1 MRGVRG
7 GHAEPRMLTEAE
19 RRDALLSAAE
29 RVFLAKGY
37 VSTTMADIAQ
47 AAGMS
52 KKTIYQVFDSKKEL
66 FDALMMD
73 RITVLKM
80 PAEDADRPP
89 AVILRAVLLE
99 ISRFV
104 LAPKQI
110 ALTRLIL
117 AEIASTPEVGDVMK
131 TRCVQV
137 ETMMQNWL
145 ALQISRGVF
154 DIPDIPSAAAMWR
167 SSCESSRR
175 RGVWAAPMNMRPAKT
190 AERPSPLPALQRSL
204 GLRSDQS
211 GPACMPGI
219 CFCSRVADGHVLPST
234 K

>member
-1 MRGVRG
+1 MAMRID
-7 GHAEPRMLTEAE
+7 PRVLSEIE
-19 RRDALLSAAE
+19 RREALLSAAE
-29 RVFLAKGY
+29 HVFLSKGY

-52 KKTIYQVFDSKKEL
+52 KKTIYQVFNSKKAL

-73 RITVLKM
+73 RMTVLKM
-80 PAEDADRPP
+80 PAEDADRAPT
-89 AVILRAVLLE
+89 VILRAVLLD

-137 ETMMQNWL
+137 ETMIQNWL
-145 ALQISRGVF
+145 ALQTSRGVF
-154 DIPDIPSAAAMWR
+154 DIPDIPSAAAMLFGIAFGDFHWHLLLQLGEAPSEAVLVARIER
-167 SSCESSRR
+167 SVAVFMR
-175 RGVWAAPMNMRPAKT
+175 AFAPAP
-190 AERPSPLPALQRSL
+190 
-204 GLRSDQS
+204 
-211 GPACMPGI
+211 
-219 CFCSRVADGHVLPST
+219 V
-234 K
+234 

>member
-1 MRGVRG
+1 MRID
-7 GHAEPRMLTEAE
+7 PRVLSEIE
-19 RRDALLSAAE
+19 RREALLSAAE
-29 RVFLAKGY
+29 HVFLSKGY

-52 KKTIYQVFDSKKEL
+52 KKTIYQVFNSKKAL

-73 RITVLKM
+73 RMTVLKM
-80 PAEDADRPP
+80 PAEDADRAPT
-89 AVILRAVLLE
+89 VILRAVLLD

-137 ETMMQNWL
+137 ETMIQNWL
-145 ALQISRGVF
+145 ALQTSRGVF
-154 DIPDIPSAAAMWR
+154 DIPDIPSAAAMLFGIAFGDFHWHLLLQLGEAPSEAVLVARIER
-167 SSCESSRR
+167 SVAVFIR
-175 RGVWAAPMNMRPAKT
+175 AFAPAP
-190 AERPSPLPALQRSL
+190 
-204 GLRSDQS
+204 
-211 GPACMPGI
+211 
-219 CFCSRVADGHVLPST
+219 V
-234 K
+234 

>member
-1 MRGVRG
+1 MAMRID
-7 GHAEPRMLTEAE
+7 PRVLSEAE
-19 RRDALLSAAE
+19 RRETLLSAAE
-29 RVFLAKGY
+29 HVFLSKGY

-52 KKTIYQVFDSKKEL
+52 KKTIYQVFDSKKDL

-73 RITVLKM
+73 RLTVLKM

-89 AVILRAVLLE
+89 AIILRAVLLD
-99 ISRFV
+99 ISRIV

-154 DIPDIPSAAAMWR
+154 DIADIPSAAAMLFGIAFGDFHWHLLLQLGEAP
-167 SSCESSRR
+167 SD
-175 RGVWAAPMNMRPAKT
+175 AALVARIERAVAVFMREYAPA
-190 AERPSPLPALQRSL
+190 Q
-204 GLRSDQS
+204 G
-211 GPACMPGI
+211 
-219 CFCSRVADGHVLPST
+219 
-234 K
+234 

>member
-7 GHAEPRMLTEAE
+7 GHAEPRLLSEAE
-19 RRDALLSAAE
+19 RREALLSAAE
-29 RVFLAKGY
+29 HVFLAKGY
-37 VSTTMADIAQ
+37 VATTMADIAQ

-73 RITVLKM
+73 RLTVLKM

-89 AVILRAVLLE
+89 AVILRGLLLE

-117 AEIASTPEVGDVMK
+117 AEIASTPEVGDVLK

-154 DIPDIPSAAAMWR
+154 DIPDIPSAAAMLFGIAFGDFHWHLLLQLGEAPSEAVLVARIER
-167 SSCESSRR
+167 SVAVFMREF
-175 RGVWAAPMNMRPAKT
+175 APPQ
-190 AERPSPLPALQRSL
+190 P
-204 GLRSDQS
+204 D
-211 GPACMPGI
+211 I
-219 CFCSRVADGHVLPST
+219 RV
-234 K
+234 

>member
-1 MRGVRG
+1 MRID
-7 GHAEPRMLTEAE
+7 PRVLSEAE
-19 RRDALLSAAE
+19 RREALLSAAE
-29 RVFLAKGY
+29 HVFLSKGY

-52 KKTIYQVFDSKKEL
+52 KKTIYQVFDSKKAL

-73 RITVLKM
+73 RLTVLKM

-89 AVILRAVLLE
+89 ASILRTVLLD
-99 ISRFV
+99 ISRIV

-137 ETMMQNWL
+137 ETMMQTWL
-145 ALQISRGVF
+145 AQQISRGVF
-154 DIPDIPSAAAMWR
+154 DIADIPSAAAMLFGIAFGDFHWHLLLQLGEGPSDAELVARIER
-167 SSCESSRR
+167 SVAVFMREF
-175 RGVWAAPMNMRPAKT
+175 APA
-190 AERPSPLPALQRSL
+190 
-204 GLRSDQS
+204 QS
-211 GPACMPGI
+211 
-219 CFCSRVADGHVLPST
+219 
-234 K
+234 

>member
-154 DIPDIPSAAAMWR
+154 DIPDIHVVRHRLRGFSLAPPAAAR
-167 SSCESSRR
+167 RGAVGGRARRPNRANGGGLRARVRGGAVYGRR
-175 RGVWAAPMNMRPAKT
+175 R
-190 AERPSPLPALQRSL
+190 
-204 GLRSDQS
+204 
-211 GPACMPGI
+211 
-219 CFCSRVADGHVLPST
+219 
-234 K
+234 

>member
-1 MRGVRG
+1 MRID
-7 GHAEPRMLTEAE
+7 PRVLSEAE
-19 RRDALLSAAE
+19 RREALLSAAE
-29 RVFLAKGY
+29 HVFLSKGY

-52 KKTIYQVFDSKKEL
+52 KKTIYQVFDSKKDL

-73 RITVLKM
+73 RLTVLKM

-89 AVILRAVLLE
+89 AIILRAVLLD
-99 ISRFV
+99 ISRIV

-154 DIPDIPSAAAMWR
+154 DIADIPSAAAMLFGIAFGDFHWHLLLQLGEAP
-167 SSCESSRR
+167 SD
-175 RGVWAAPMNMRPAKT
+175 AALVARIERAVAVFMREFAPA
-190 AERPSPLPALQRSL
+190 Q
-204 GLRSDQS
+204 G
-211 GPACMPGI
+211 
-219 CFCSRVADGHVLPST
+219 
-234 K
+234 

>member
-1 MRGVRG
+1 MAMRID
-7 GHAEPRMLTEAE
+7 PRVLSEIE
-19 RRDALLSAAE
+19 RREALLSAAE
-29 RVFLAKGY
+29 HVFLSKGY

-52 KKTIYQVFDSKKEL
+52 KKTIYQVFNSKKAL

-73 RITVLKM
+73 RMTVLKM
-80 PAEDADRPP
+80 PAEDADRAPT
-89 AVILRAVLLE
+89 VILRAVLLD

-137 ETMMQNWL
+137 ETMIQNWL
-145 ALQISRGVF
+145 ALQTSRGVF
-154 DIPDIPSAAAMWR
+154 DIPDIPSAAAMLFGIAFGDFHWHLLLQLGEAPSEAVLVARIER
-167 SSCESSRR
+167 SVAVFIR
-175 RGVWAAPMNMRPAKT
+175 AFAPAP
-190 AERPSPLPALQRSL
+190 
-204 GLRSDQS
+204 
-211 GPACMPGI
+211 
-219 CFCSRVADGHVLPST
+219 V
-234 K
+234 

>member
-1 MRGVRG
+1 
-7 GHAEPRMLTEAE
+7 MLLESE
-19 RRDALLSAAE
+19 RREALLSAAE
-29 RVFLAKGY
+29 HVFLAKGY

-52 KKTIYQVFDSKKEL
+52 KKTIYQIFDSKKEL

-73 RITVLKM
+73 RLTVLKM
-80 PAEDADRPP
+80 PAEEADRPP

-104 LAPKQI
+104 LSPKQI

-117 AEIASTPEVGDVMK
+117 AEIASTPEVGDVLK

-154 DIPDIPSAAAMWR
+154 AIPDIPSAAAMLFGIAFGDFHWHLLLQLGEAPSEAAIIARIER
-167 SSCESSRR
+167 SVAVFMREF
-175 RGVWAAPMNMRPAKT
+175 AAARLDSGTGGCAGS
-190 AERPSPLPALQRSL
+190 PSA
-204 GLRSDQS
+204 
-211 GPACMPGI
+211 
-219 CFCSRVADGHVLPST
+219 
-234 K
+234 